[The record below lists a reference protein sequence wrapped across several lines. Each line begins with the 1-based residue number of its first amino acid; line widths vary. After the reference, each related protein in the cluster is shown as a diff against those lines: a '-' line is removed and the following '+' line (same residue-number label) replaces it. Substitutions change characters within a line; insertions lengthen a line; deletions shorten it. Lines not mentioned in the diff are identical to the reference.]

1 VYSALP
7 PASSVGR
14 AARQAGQMMPR
25 AATQSGEGRGTR
37 PPEGRGHEHAVPVVA
52 GGRCVGRAGRRAE
65 HPGTCPAGPSARARR
80 RGGHILPPGDGRR
93 ARQHHGQTGPQRGGP
108 AAPPGGSPPGPAPR
122 RGGSPRRRRRGGPAR
137 AAAGAGSGGPGT
149 GAGARPGRGAPAP
162 PADLTT
168 LGGKPG
174 IYELVFA
181 DSRDGLAYGP
191 RLYATHDGGSAW
203 QRVRLPGD
211 VEWLAAGGG
220 TAYAIVMGTD
230 RRLRGYPSPVTQT
243 HWSGV
248 AGLPAKFGDFAGQ
261 YPITLYGKAA
271 WIFLGGDLY
280 ATKTGASWQ
289 RDRIPCPAG
298 FPAMR
303 LAAQDESRVS
313 VACEQPAIGTAE
325 KIIFNSRD
333 GGHTFSRARQVPPLI
348 GDGSN
353 LARPSPG
360 HFALACVSSR
370 VTANLI
376 YSSSDGGRTWRTA
389 LELIDGAKGWL
400 DLGFATAL

>member
-1 VYSALP
+1 MNLRYRWLLAAGVSVAL
-7 PASSVGR
+7 VG
-14 AARQAGQMMPR
+14 ALSTQALAQP
-25 AATQSGEGRGTR
+25 
-37 PPEGRGHEHAVPVVA
+37 
-52 GGRCVGRAGRRAE
+52 
-65 HPGTCPAGPSARARR
+65 ARARAPVGAAGTFSSPAT
-80 RGGHILPPGDGRR
+80 GGVPGSTMAKPAGSAGSPLPGGAVPAGFQPQSVTFISASDGWVLGSAPCGARDCLAVLRTGDG
-93 ARQHHGQTGPQRGGP
+93 
-108 AAPPGGSPPGPAPR
+108 
-122 RGGSPRRRRRGGPAR
+122 
-137 AAAGAGSGGPGT
+137 
-149 GAGARPGRGAPAP
+149 GRTWRSVPAP

-174 IYELVFA
+174 VYELVFA

-191 RLYATHDGGSAW
+191 QLYATHDGGWAW

-220 TAYAIVMGTD
+220 TAYAIVIGTD
-230 RRLRGYPSPVTQT
+230 RRLRVYRSPVTQT
-243 HWSGV
+243 HWSRV

-280 ATKTGASWQ
+280 ATRTGASWQ
-289 RDRIPCPAG
+289 RERIPCPAG

-333 GGHTFSRARQVPPLI
+333 GGHTFSRARQAPPLI

-389 LELIDGAKGWL
+389 LEVIDGAKGWF
-400 DLGFATAL
+400 DLGFATALRGAVVEGTPAIGSHLYLTTDGGASWHRASF